1 MGKEQDIDQDIFIE
15 KFAKRLYD
23 LRQLTGKSARD
34 MSLSLGQAPNY
45 INGLESAKNYPSMKS
60 FFYICE
66 HLGVTPQEFFD
77 YASDDPKKSSE
88 LYNEIKKLDGKS
100 QEYFMGLIKDVNN
113 RPL

>member
-1 MGKEQDIDQDIFIE
+1 MGKEQDIDQDIFID

-66 HLGVTPQEFFD
+66 FLGVAPQEFFD
-77 YASDDPKKSSE
+77 YDSANPKKSSE
-88 LYNEIKKLDGKS
+88 LYNEIKKLDSKS
-100 QEYFMGLIKDVNN
+100 QEYFLGLIRDVNR
-113 RPL
+113 RP